1 MRVLLRFL
9 LALLLVAGAVRADE
23 IRLKDGTKI
32 TGTIVGFED
41 GAFKVQTSYGFALVR
56 KDQIA
61 EIIPSAPKPTPP
73 APKPAAK
80 PADSAAAAATPAT
93 PAEAPTGATS
103 AASANT
109 DAQSSAPAPA
119 PVEAPPARATSAKA
133 AHARAESAATASSAS
148 APSSVIAPSSTPM
161 SASNAAAAAT
171 ESTTPNA
178 EKGPAA
184 ESKPQPIRDEI
195 VGTLYMNHTFGFD
208 IYKPPDWALLP
219 DELNSLPNAVTALG
233 TDDGTTLLLVGREA
247 RKGPLEAQAAATD
260 AQLHDI
266 YDNFRLLSSST
277 ANIAGEPAIERHFRG
292 TAEDRDWSVTVVS
305 VAHGADLFTVLGMT
319 YADTDLIQIQENVI
333 TRAISSLRFETP

>member
-1 MRVLLRFL
+1 MKFMLRFL
-9 LALLLVAGAVRADE
+9 FALLLIAVAARADE

-61 EIIPSAPKPTPP
+61 EIIPSAPKPAPAPP

-80 PADSAAAAATPAT
+80 PKDADATAAAPSTPAGG
-93 PAEAPTGATS
+93 PPGAAPPTS
-103 AASANT
+103 APS
-109 DAQSSAPAPA
+109 DAQSAAPAPDGA
-119 PVEAPPARATSAKA
+119 PSAAPAIAPPESPAPRTGSGTA
-133 AHARAESAATASSAS
+133 AHARATATAAPAAS
-148 APSSVIAPSSTPM
+148 APNAPTQANGM
-161 SASNAAAAAT
+161 AA
-171 ESTTPNA
+171 
-178 EKGPAA
+178 PAP

-195 VGTLYMNHTFGFD
+195 IGTLYMNHTYGFD

-219 DELNSLPNAVTALG
+219 EELNSLPNAVTALG

-247 RKGPLEAQAAATD
+247 RKGTLETQAAATD

-266 YDNFRLLSSST
+266 YDNFRLLSTSR
-277 ANIAGEPAIERHFRG
+277 ANVAGEPAIERHFRG

-305 VAHGADLFTVLGMT
+305 VAHGGDLFTVLGMT

-333 TRAISSLRFETP
+333 ARAISSLRFETP

>member
-1 MRVLLRFL
+1 MKVLLRFL
-9 LALLLVAGAVRADE
+9 LALLLIAVAVRADE

-148 APSSVIAPSSTPM
+148 APSSDRPKLDANVGLECGGRGDGIDHAECGERPS
-161 SASNAAAAAT
+161 
-171 ESTTPNA
+171 
-178 EKGPAA
+178 
-184 ESKPQPIRDEI
+184 
-195 VGTLYMNHTFGFD
+195 
-208 IYKPPDWALLP
+208 
-219 DELNSLPNAVTALG
+219 
-233 TDDGTTLLLVGREA
+233 GRV
-247 RKGPLEAQAAATD
+247 QTATD
-260 AQLHDI
+260 P
-266 YDNFRLLSSST
+266 R
-277 ANIAGEPAIERHFRG
+277 
-292 TAEDRDWSVTVVS
+292 
-305 VAHGADLFTVLGMT
+305 
-319 YADTDLIQIQENVI
+319 
-333 TRAISSLRFETP
+333 

>member
-61 EIIPSAPKPTPP
+61 EIIPSAPKPAPP

-80 PADSAAAAATPAT
+80 PAD
-93 PAEAPTGATS
+93 TGATVGAASTGGEASPSTTS
-103 AASANT
+103 AASANS
-109 DAQSSAPAPA
+109 DAPRASPAPA
-119 PVEAPPARATSAKA
+119 PLVEAPATRATSTKA
-133 AHARAESAATASSAS
+133 AHARVPSSAS
-148 APSSVIAPSSTPM
+148 PSTAAGAPD
-161 SASNAAAAAT
+161 SASA
-171 ESTTPNA
+171 SPA
-178 EKGPAA
+178 EDGSPAPAA
-184 ESKPQPIRDEI
+184 STSTAAKGRATESKPQPIRDEI

-266 YDNFRLLSSST
+266 YDNFRLLSSSN

-305 VAHGADLFTVLGMT
+305 VAHGADLFTLLGMT

-333 TRAISSLRFETP
+333 ARAISSLRFETP

>member
-1 MRVLLRFL
+1 MKVLLRFL
-9 LALLLVAGAVRADE
+9 LALLLIAVAVRADE

-61 EIIPSAPKPTPP
+61 EIIPSAPKPAPAPP
-73 APKPAAK
+73 APKPTAK
-80 PADSAAAAATPAT
+80 PADTGASAAAAATPAE
-93 PAEAPTGATS
+93 PPTGTASAPSATS
-103 AASANT
+103 ATSNAPST
-109 DAQSSAPAPA
+109 SSTSVPVVAPA
-119 PVEAPPARATSAKA
+119 ARTTSAKA
-133 AHARAESAATASSAS
+133 AHARTAASATTAAMATAASEPSAAPASSTS
-148 APSSVIAPSSTPM
+148 PM
-161 SASNAAAAAT
+161 STAAQ
-171 ESTTPNA
+171 
-178 EKGPAA
+178 GPAA
-184 ESKPQPIRDEI
+184 ESKPQPIRDEV

-219 DELNSLPNAVTALG
+219 EELNSLPNAVTALG

-247 RKGPLEAQAAATD
+247 RKGALEAQAAATD

-266 YDNFRLLSSST
+266 YDNFRLLSTSR

-305 VAHGADLFTVLGMT
+305 VAQRVERRDRGFYLP
-319 YADTDLIQIQENVI
+319 Q
-333 TRAISSLRFETP
+333 